1 MEEKI
6 NDFIKR
12 RFNKEDNWLNGNC
25 LWFAYILKKR
35 FPNLNIYYCPIEGHF
50 IVGYLGEFFDWNG
63 KIIPNEIPIL
73 LDEIKENDDLWY
85 NKLIRD
91 CLNQPVGVIG
101 NTGDFESLV
110 VGSNPARAANQNLYW
125 FCFIY
130 TVPAKI

>member
-35 FPNLNIYYCPIEGHF
+35 FPNLNIYYCPIEIHF
-50 IVGYLGEFFDWNG
+50 IVGYLGEFFDLNC

-91 CLNQPVGVIG
+91 CLN
-101 NTGDFESLV
+101 
-110 VGSNPARAANQNLYW
+110 
-125 FCFIY
+125 
-130 TVPAKI
+130 

>member
-50 IVGYLGEFFDWNG
+50 IVGYLGAFFDWNG

-73 LDEIKENDDLWY
+73 LDEIEENDDLWY

-91 CLNQPVGVIG
+91 CLN
-101 NTGDFESLV
+101 
-110 VGSNPARAANQNLYW
+110 
-125 FCFIY
+125 
-130 TVPAKI
+130 